1 MENKPDTQLPVERE
15 AAKWNPNDK
24 ERDATTY
31 AGIVVAL
38 MGSAI
43 KNLSTGC
50 NYDAIEL
57 DVRSSI
63 YYFQKLVEIILPA
76 EQAIPL
82 HQLQQ
87 ENAELHR
94 WKMEAA
100 ELLTKIHSYA
110 HKHLEIKLGE
120 STVEF
125 VIERAKERDEFKLCN
140 DRLKIALENVYRIH
154 GAQWSEYDRNVI
166 KDLIK

>member
-87 ENAELHR
+87 ENAKLKEQ
-94 WKMEAA
+94 AA
-100 ELLTKIHSYA
+100 GWRPLLEDALKVTKDKY
-110 HKHLEIKLGE
+110 LY
-120 STVEF
+120 
-125 VIERAKERDEFKLCN
+125 
-140 DRLKIALENVYRIH
+140 YRIKKFLY
-154 GAQWSEYDRNVI
+154 GE
-166 KDLIK
+166 